1 MDKRSLYILSVLA
14 LCQLIMACSDVNFTP
29 ETAGGAQSFSPDDPS
44 VPDDPRKPPVDNPR
58 LKDVFFQNASDN
70 QVDILVVIDNS
81 PSMFEEQQKIGETIS
96 SFFNQLGEIDWQVG
110 ITTTDLSGGS
120 FSTNGNLLKFD
131 NTNSYVLTKT
141 VPDYKGA
148 FLKTITRK
156 ESDCYSNC
164 ASSNEEPL
172 RASMMAMDKR
182 DTQNQGFFRAGADLA
197 LVIIS
202 DEDEMSTGPVGA
214 TTPDNVISHFGGI
227 WGSSKN
233 FAAFGIVIVPGD
245 TKCFSNN
252 TAGGGNYGDF
262 VSELAGKTGGL
273 IGSICDSDFG
283 PTLSKIGKKVSNLL
297 TSFELSEEPLES
309 SIQLTSLPQQSL
321 EWHLE
326 SKRIVFK
333 TAPQP
338 GTKIEVSYMKKSK

>member
-1 MDKRSLYILSVLA
+1 MNKRWVYILSVFT

-29 ETAGGAQSFSPDDPS
+29 ETAGGAQSLSPDNPS
-44 VPDDPRKPPVDNPR
+44 IPDSPSIPPVDNPR
-58 LKDVFFQNASDN
+58 VKDVFFQNASDN
-70 QVDILVVIDNS
+70 QVDILVLIDNS

-96 SFFNQLGEIDWQVG
+96 SFFNQLGDVDWKVG
-110 ITTTDLSGGS
+110 ITTTDISGGT
-120 FSTNGNLLKFD
+120 FSTNGDLLKFD
-131 NTNSYVLTKT
+131 STNSYVLTKA
-141 VPDYKGA
+141 VPDYKRA

-164 ASSNEEPL
+164 ASSNEQPL
-172 RASMMAMDKR
+172 RAAMMAMDKR

-202 DEDEMSTGPVGA
+202 DEDEMSTGPAGA
-214 TTPDNVISHFGGI
+214 TTPNDLISHFGST

-233 FAAFGIVIVPGD
+233 FAAFGVVIVPGD
-245 TKCFSNN
+245 TNCFSKN

-297 TSFELSEEPLES
+297 TSFELSEYPLEG
-309 SIQLTSLPQQSL
+309 SIHLTSLPQQSL

-326 SKRIVFK
+326 SKKIVFK
-333 TAPQP
+333 TAPSQ
-338 GTKIEVSYMKKSK
+338 GTKIEVSYLKKNK

>member
-1 MDKRSLYILSVLA
+1 MNKRWVYILSVLA
-14 LCQLIMACSDVNFTP
+14 LCQMIMACSDVNFTP
-29 ETAGGAQSFSPDDPS
+29 ETAGGVQSLSPNNPD
-44 VPDDPRKPPVDNPR
+44 VPDNPSIPPVDNPR
-58 LKDVFFQNASDN
+58 VKDVFFQRASDN
-70 QVDILVVIDNS
+70 QVDILVLIDNS

-96 SFFNQLGEIDWQVG
+96 SFFNQLGDVDWQVG
-110 ITTTDLSGGS
+110 MTTTDISGGN
-120 FSTNGNLLKFD
+120 FSSNGDLLKFEGT
-131 NTNSYVLTKT
+131 NTNLLTKA
-141 VPDYKGA
+141 VPDYKRA
-148 FLKTITRK
+148 FLNTITRK

-164 ASSNEEPL
+164 ASSNEQPL

-202 DEDEMSTGPVGA
+202 DEDEMSTGPLGA
-214 TTPDNVISHFGGI
+214 TTPDNVISHFGSI
-227 WGSSKN
+227 WGNSKN

-245 TKCFSNN
+245 TNCFSRN

-297 TSFELSEEPLES
+297 TSFELSEEPLEG
-309 SIQLTSLPQQSL
+309 SILLTSLPQQSL

-326 SKRIVFK
+326 SKKIVFK
-333 TAPQP
+333 TAPSQ
-338 GTKIEVSYMKKSK
+338 GTKIEVSYLKKNN

>member
-1 MDKRSLYILSVLA
+1 MNKRWVYILSVLA
-14 LCQLIMACSDVNFTP
+14 LCQLIMACSEVNFTP
-29 ETAGGAQSFSPDDPS
+29 ETAGGAQSLSPDSPS
-44 VPDDPRKPPVDNPR
+44 IVDNPTPPPIDNPR
-58 LKDVFFQNASDN
+58 VKDVFFQNASDN
-70 QVDILVVIDNS
+70 QVDILVLIDNS

-96 SFFNQLGEIDWQVG
+96 SFFNQLGDVDWQVG
-110 ITTTDLSGGS
+110 ITTTDISGGT
-120 FSTNGNLLKFD
+120 FSTNGDLLKFD
-131 NTNSYVLTKT
+131 STSSYVLTKA
-141 VPDYKGA
+141 VPDYKRA

-164 ASSNEEPL
+164 ASSNEQPL

-182 DTQNQGFFRAGADLA
+182 DTQNQGFFRPGADLA

-202 DEDEMSTGPVGA
+202 DEDEMSTGPAGA
-214 TTPDNVISHFGGI
+214 TTPNDLISHFGSI

-245 TKCFSNN
+245 TNCFSKN

-262 VSELAGKTGGL
+262 VSELTGKTGGL

-326 SKRIVFK
+326 SKRIIFK
-333 TAPQP
+333 TAPSQ
-338 GTKIEVSYMKKSK
+338 GTKIEVSYLKKNK

>member
-1 MDKRSLYILSVLA
+1 
-14 LCQLIMACSDVNFTP
+14 MACSEVNFTP
-29 ETAGGAQSFSPDDPS
+29 ETAGGAQSLSPDNPNIPNNPGTPPADS
-44 VPDDPRKPPVDNPR
+44 PRVT
-58 LKDVFFQNASDN
+58 DVFYQRASDN

-96 SFFNQLGEIDWQVG
+96 SFFNQLGDVDWQVG
-110 ITTTDLSGGS
+110 MTTTDISGGT
-120 FSTNGNLLKFD
+120 FSTNGDLLKFEG
-131 NTNSYVLTKT
+131 TNSNFLTKA
-141 VPDYKGA
+141 VPDYKRA
-148 FLKTITRK
+148 FLNTIARK

-164 ASSNEEPL
+164 ASSNEQPL
-172 RASMMAMDKR
+172 RASIMAMDKR
-182 DTQNQGFFRAGADLA
+182 DTQNQGFFRPGADLA

-202 DEDEMSTGPVGA
+202 DEDEMSTGPAGA
-214 TTPDNVISHFGGI
+214 TTPDDVMSHFGGI

-245 TKCFSNN
+245 TNCFSKNA
-252 TAGGGNYGDF
+252 AGGGNYGDF

-297 TSFELSEEPLES
+297 TSFDLSEEPLED
-309 SIQLTSLPQQSL
+309 SIHLTSLPQQIL

-333 TAPQP
+333 TAPSQ
-338 GTKIEVSYMKKSK
+338 GTKIEVSYLKKNK